1 MTLSPKKIL
10 YIFFLIDLGILLL
23 FFYIQSQ
30 FNNQSTIYSSLDQVP
45 TAPVALVFGAG
56 LRPNG
61 TPSDALRDRV
71 LSAVDLYNA
80 QKVQKLLMTGDNSLI
95 NYDEVSAMKKLAL
108 EYGVKDEDVVLD
120 YAGFDTYDSCYRARD
135 IFGLNN
141 IIAVSQ
147 EFHLPRVVFTCSSL
161 GIDTVGYVA
170 DKQPYIAARFWKVR
184 ESLARVKAWAEV
196 VILRPKPKFLGERIK
211 VFSNE

>member
-1 MTLSPKKIL
+1 MKLSLKKNVP
-10 YIFFLIDLGILLL
+10 IFFIFSIAIIVLI
-23 FFYIQSQ
+23 FYIQTQ
-30 FNNQSTIYSSLDQVP
+30 FKNQSTIYSSLDQVP

-71 LSAVDLYNA
+71 LSAVDLYQA

-95 NYDEVSAMKKLAL
+95 NYDEVSAMKKLAVDM
-108 EYGVKDEDVVLD
+108 EVPEDDVVLD

-135 IFGLNN
+135 IFGLSQ

-147 EFHLPRVVFTCSSL
+147 EFHLPRVVFTCQSL

-170 DKQPYIAARFWKVR
+170 DKQPYISARFWRVR

-196 VILRPKPKFLGERIK
+196 KILKPEPKFLGEKEEI
-211 VFSNE
+211 FN

>member
-1 MTLSPKKIL
+1 MKLSLKKNVP
-10 YIFFLIDLGILLL
+10 IFFIFSIAIIVL

-71 LSAVDLYNA
+71 LSAVDLYQA

-95 NYDEVSAMKKLAL
+95 NYDEVSAMKKLAVDM
-108 EYGVKDEDVVLD
+108 EVPEDDVVLD

-135 IFGLNN
+135 IFGLSQ

-147 EFHLPRVVFTCSSL
+147 EFHLPRVVFTCQSL

-170 DKQPYIAARFWKVR
+170 DKQPYISARFWRVR

-196 VILRPKPKFLGERIK
+196 KILKPEPKFLG
-211 VFSNE
+211 

>member
-1 MTLSPKKIL
+1 M
-10 YIFFLIDLGILLL
+10 
-23 FFYIQSQ
+23 
-30 FNNQSTIYSSLDQVP
+30 
-45 TAPVALVFGAG
+45 ALVFGAG

-80 QKVQKLLMTGDNSLI
+80 EKVQKLLMTGDNSTK
-95 NYDEVSAMKKLAL
+95 NYDEVSAMKQLAVDA
-108 EYGVKDEDVVLD
+108 GVKEDDVVLD

-147 EFHLPRVVFTCSSL
+147 EFHLPRVVFTCSAL

-170 DKQPYIAARFWKVR
+170 DKQPYISARFWKVR
-184 ESLARVKAWAEV
+184 ESLARVKAWGEV
-196 VILRPKPKFLGERIK
+196 VILRPKPKFLGDKEE
-211 VFSNE
+211 VFN